1 MNYENEIRKCEES
14 RYLISMVPIEE
25 LIRFGYSLGLNKES
39 KVLDLCCGYGE
50 VLKIWNEAFGISGTG
65 VDIFQDFISVG
76 EKRLHEAGIDK
87 VRLICGDVLSYT
99 DAEKYDV
106 VICSET
112 FDSIENTLSIGEK
125 FRKDSGVLVYHK
137 VYSKVENP
145 PQELV
150 DFDGIV
156 MPLSQLN
163 KEFNRLGYYLT
174 NMASSTDSSW
184 ERYIMSQAK
193 WNLENCRKNPDDAGA
208 KEWMDKWNTMY
219 FDYRRKY
226 EGQAMFGLEKADF
239 K

>member
-1 MNYENEIRKCEES
+1 MNYENEIKQCEES
-14 RYLISMVPIEE
+14 SFLISMVPIDEI
-25 LIRFGYSLGLNKES
+25 IRFGYSLGLNKES

-50 VLKIWNEAFGISGTG
+50 ILKIWNEAFGISGTG
-65 VDIFQDFISVG
+65 VDIYQQFISDG
-76 EKRLHEAGIDK
+76 EKRLHEAGIDGI
-87 VRLICGDVLSYT
+87 RLICGDVLSYT

-112 FDSIENTLSIGEK
+112 FDSIENTLTIGER

-163 KEFNRLGYYLT
+163 MEFNRLGYYLT
-174 NMASSTDSSW
+174 AMASSTDSEW
-184 ERYIMSQAK
+184 ERYIMSQGKRNIETCKSNPSDVEAK
-193 WNLENCRKNPDDAGA
+193 K
-208 KEWMDKWNTMY
+208 WMDKWYNMY
-219 FDYRRKY
+219 FEYRRKY
-226 EGQAMFGLEKADF
+226 EGQALFGLEKADL
-239 K
+239 